1 METLRLVDVADD
13 GQLVLMSRDG
23 TRYLLPV
30 DAEVRAAVRRDR
42 VRPAEEERLDR
53 PGPRE
58 VQARIRA
65 GADAHEVAAATGLE
79 LEYVRRFEGPVLAE
93 RRHVAE
99 LARSLPV
106 HRDPGARPASLETVV
121 LAALTDA
128 GHDPDRVSWDSHR
141 VEGTR
146 WDVEV
151 FSGAGGDPADGPV
164 RATWR
169 IDVAT
174 RALEEV
180 DDAARRLTALERRR
194 LSPVR
199 DRVFDIEA
207 GRSRRQQAPA
217 ADPGAS
223 TTASILEA
231 LALQRGRR
239 PGEAR
244 GDDRPHLPAG
254 SPAAAAAPARHEP
267 DERDEPEA
275 PTGPPPATP
284 SARAHPAPRAAQV
297 TPLPHRPVAADDDRP
312 GPPGDHGSEVAADA
326 DVPGTDGPAIEPS
339 LLGELDLDQ
348 PEPAP
353 PAVRPGR
360 SGRNARTGP
369 RTVAVPPTA
378 AQRTPPGPRSEGFR
392 EDPRED
398 PRNGGPPAAAVGEP
412 PGDEADAPAPVGTPA
427 VPEPS
432 RPEPPREPVAAR
444 RGAKRRRAAVPSWD
458 DIVFGA
464 RVDDE

>member
-30 DAEVRAAVRRDR
+30 DAEVRGAVRRDR
-42 VRPAEEERLDR
+42 VRPAEEDRPDR

-65 GADAHEVAAATGLE
+65 GADAHEVAAATGLD
-79 LEYVRRFEGPVLAE
+79 LDYVHRFEGPVLAE

-106 HRDPGARPASLETVV
+106 HRDPGARPASLESVV
-121 LAALTDA
+121 LAALSDA
-128 GHDPDRVSWDSHR
+128 GHDPDRVAWDSRR

-151 FSGAGGDPADGPV
+151 VTGPRDDAAAGPV

-174 RALEEV
+174 RALDEV
-180 DDAARRLTALERRR
+180 DEAARRLTALERRR

-217 ADPGAS
+217 DDSDGSA
-223 TTASILEA
+223 TASILEA

-239 PGEAR
+239 PGEVR
-244 GDDRPHLPAG
+244 DGERQT
-254 SPAAAAAPARHEP
+254 SPGGAPGHAPAE
-267 DERDEPEA
+267 
-275 PTGPPPATP
+275 G
-284 SARAHPAPRAAQV
+284 SSPRPGAQV
-297 TPLPHRPVAADDDRP
+297 TALAPRPAAPGDGRSAPRVPAAD
-312 GPPGDHGSEVAADA
+312 EVPEAG
-326 DVPGTDGPAIEPS
+326 VPATEGPAIEPS
-339 LLGELDLDQ
+339 LLGELDLER

-353 PAVRPGR
+353 PVRPAR
-360 SGRNARTGP
+360 VGRNGRPGP
-369 RTVAVPPTA
+369 RTVVVAPSPHPPQRAPAAPEPAASREPETTQPETTEPEVTHEPEVTEPTA
-378 AQRTPPGPRSEGFR
+378 GRSRSAEAAAEPTAPGPAASE
-392 EDPRED
+392 P
-398 PRNGGPPAAAVGEP
+398 
-412 PGDEADAPAPVGTPA
+412 T
-427 VPEPS
+427 VPEPAA
-432 RPEPPREPVAAR
+432 PEPAAAR
-444 RGAKRRRAAVPSWD
+444 RGTRRRRAAVPSWD

-464 RVDDE
+464 RVDDD